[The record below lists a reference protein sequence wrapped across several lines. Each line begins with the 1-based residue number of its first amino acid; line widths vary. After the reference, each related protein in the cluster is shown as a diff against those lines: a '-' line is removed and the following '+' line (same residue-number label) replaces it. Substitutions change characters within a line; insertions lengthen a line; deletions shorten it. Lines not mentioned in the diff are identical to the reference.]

1 MQKQVGPIPIYGRRP
16 ELPIDKEAFDWLQSH
31 GVPLQI
37 VVTKADKL
45 KMNERQK
52 QLKTIEER
60 YPTGYPPILY
70 SSLKHTGRDRL
81 LARINAVL
89 LGEEE

>member
-1 MQKQVGPIPIYGRRP
+1 
-16 ELPIDKEAFDWLQSH
+16 
-31 GVPLQI
+31 
-37 VVTKADKL
+37 
-45 KMNERQK
+45 MNERQK

>member
-1 MQKQVGPIPIYGRRP
+1 
-16 ELPIDKEAFDWLQSH
+16 
-31 GVPLQI
+31 
-37 VVTKADKL
+37 
-45 KMNERQK
+45 MNERQK

-60 YPTGYPPILY
+60 YPTGHPPILY

>member
-1 MQKQVGPIPIYGRRP
+1 MLLCLLIDGRHP
-16 ELPIDKEAFDWLQSH
+16 ELPIDQEAFDWLQSH

-70 SSLKHTGRDRL
+70 SSLKHTGRDHL